1 MQELL
6 ANFRFNFFNFQLN
19 IGINSF
25 GCVSSNGIFV
35 PTMERIIDLYW
46 TEKFCVNAIEGK

>member
-46 TEKFCVNAIEGK
+46 TEKFCVNVIEGK